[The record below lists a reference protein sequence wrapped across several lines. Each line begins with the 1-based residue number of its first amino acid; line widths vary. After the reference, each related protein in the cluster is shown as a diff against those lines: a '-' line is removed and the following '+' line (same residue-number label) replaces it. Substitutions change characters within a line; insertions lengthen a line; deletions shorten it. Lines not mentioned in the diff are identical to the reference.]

1 MVSIGPLPVPG
12 RLLLAPMAG
21 VTDLAF
27 RTVCREQGA
36 AGAVSE
42 MISAQA
48 LLYQDGKTRAL
59 LRREKVPGLYGVQ
72 LFGKEPEILARAAKK
87 ALELSGCDY
96 IDLNMGCPTGK
107 IVRNGEGCALM
118 RDLPL
123 AGRIIAAVR
132 AAVPVPV
139 TVKCRKGWDSGS
151 VCAVELARIA
161 REEGADA
168 VCVHGRTRAQ
178 LYSGRADWDVIREV
192 KRSVDIPVIANGDVF
207 EPEDVPRILRYT
219 GADLAMAG
227 RGAMGN
233 PWLFSRG
240 AAALAGEPV
249 PPMPGV
255 RERMRVARRQ
265 FGLALED
272 KGEKIACLEARK
284 YLSWYLR
291 GVPYAGYAREKISR
305 VTAAADVER
314 VIDLICRELT
324 GETEDRD

>member
-1 MVSIGPLPVPG
+1 MVTIGGLPLPG

-36 AGAVSE
+36 AAAVSE
-42 MISAQA
+42 MVSAQA
-48 LLYQDGKTRAL
+48 LVYQDGKTRAL
-59 LRREKVPGLYGVQ
+59 LRRESVPGLYGVQ
-72 LFGKEPEILARAAKK
+72 LFGKDPEVIARAVPK
-87 ALELSGCDY
+87 ARELSRCDW

-123 AGRIIAAVR
+123 AGRIIAAAVK
-132 AAVPVPV
+132 AADVPV
-139 TVKCRKGWDSGS
+139 TVKFRKGWDSGS
-151 VCAVELARIA
+151 VCAPELARIA
-161 REEGADA
+161 REEGAAA

-178 LYSGRADWDVIREV
+178 MYSGRADWDVIREV
-192 KRSVDIPVIANGDVF
+192 KRTVDIPVIANGDVF
-207 EPEDVPRILRYT
+207 EPEDAAHILRYT
-219 GADLAMAG
+219 GADLAMVG

-240 AAALAGEPV
+240 SAALAGEEI

-255 RERMRVARRQ
+255 KERMAVARRQ
-265 FGLALED
+265 FLLAMED

-284 YLSWYLR
+284 YLSWYRR
-291 GVPYAGYAREKISR
+291 GVPYAAYAREKISR
-305 VTAAADVER
+305 VTVPEDVEA
-314 VIDLICRELT
+314 VIALICRELK
-324 GETEDRD
+324 

>member
-1 MVSIGPLPVPG
+1 MVIFGGLDFPG

-42 MISAQA
+42 MVSAQA
-48 LLYQDGKTRAL
+48 LVYQDGKTRAL
-59 LRREKVPGLYGVQ
+59 LRREAVPGLYGAQ
-72 LFGKEPEILARAAKK
+72 LFGKDPEVMALAAPK
-87 ALELSGCDY
+87 AIALSGCDWL
-96 IDLNMGCPTGK
+96 DLNMGCPTGK

-118 RDLPL
+118 RDPVL
-123 AGRIIAAVR
+123 AGRIIAAVVK
-132 AAVPVPV
+132 ASSVPV
-139 TVKCRKGWDSGS
+139 TVKLRKGWDGGS
-151 VCAVELARIA
+151 VNAVELARIA
-161 REEGADA
+161 ESEGAAA

-178 LYSGRADWDVIREV
+178 MYAGRADWDIIREV
-192 KRSVDIPVIANGDVF
+192 KRAVSIPVIANGDIF
-207 EPEDVPRILRYT
+207 EPEDAAHILRYT

-240 AAALAGEPV
+240 NAALAGREI
-249 PPMPGV
+249 PPMPGIP
-255 RERMRVARRQ
+255 ERMDAAERQ
-265 FGLALED
+265 FRLALED

-291 GVPYAGYAREKISR
+291 GVPYAAYARERISR
-305 VTAAADVER
+305 VTVPADVEG
-314 VIDLICRELT
+314 VIALIRRELSA
-324 GETEDRD
+324 

>member
-72 LFGKEPEILARAAKK
+72 LFGKEPDILARAAKK

-123 AGRIIAAVR
+123 AGRIIAAVVK
-132 AAVPVPV
+132 AAAVPV
-139 TVKCRKGWDSGS
+139 TVKLRKGWDNGS
-151 VCAVELARIA
+151 VNAVELARIA
-161 REEGADA
+161 EAEGAAA

-178 LYSGRADWDVIREV
+178 MYAGRADWDVIRAV
-192 KRSVDIPVIANGDVF
+192 KQAVSIPVIANGDVF
-207 EPEDVPRILRYT
+207 EPEDAAHILRYT
-219 GADLAMAG
+219 GADLAMIG

-240 AAALAGEPV
+240 LAALEGREV
-249 PPMPGV
+249 PPMPPAAL
-255 RERMRVARRQ
+255 RADTAERQ
-265 FGLALED
+265 FRLALAF

-284 YLSWYLR
+284 HLCWYLR
-291 GVPYAGYAREKISR
+291 GVPYASWAKERINRAQTAR
-305 VTAAADVER
+305 DVEK
-314 VIDLICRELT
+314 VLELIRSEL
-324 GETEDRD
+324 

>member
-1 MVSIGPLPVPG
+1 MVSIGGLPVPG
-12 RLLLAPMAG
+12 RLILAPMAG

-27 RTVCREQGA
+27 RSVCRELGA

-42 MISAQA
+42 MVSAQA
-48 LLYQDGKTRAL
+48 LEYQDGKTKAL
-59 LRREKVPGLYGVQ
+59 LRRERVPGLYGVQ
-72 LFGKEPEILARAAKK
+72 LFGKDPEVIARAAPK
-87 ALELSGCDY
+87 ARELSGCDY
-96 IDLNMGCPTGK
+96 LDLNMGCPTGK

-123 AGRIIAAVR
+123 AGRIIAAAVK
-132 AAVPVPV
+132 AADVPV
-139 TVKCRKGWDSGS
+139 TVKLRKGWDNGS

-161 REEGADA
+161 REEGAAA

-178 LYSGRADWDVIREV
+178 MYSGRADWDIIREV
-192 KRSVDIPVIANGDVF
+192 KRAVDIPVIANGDVF
-207 EPEDVPRILRYT
+207 EPEDAAHILKYT
-219 GADLAMAG
+219 GADLAMIG

-233 PWLFSRG
+233 PWIFSRG
-240 AAALAGEPV
+240 AAVLRGEKA

-255 RERMRVARRQ
+255 RERMAVARRQ
-265 FGLALED
+265 FLLALED

-305 VTAAADVER
+305 VTVPADVEA
-314 VIDLICRELT
+314 VIDLICREL
-324 GETEDRD
+324 

>member
-1 MVSIGPLPVPG
+1 MVSIGGLELPG

-36 AGAVSE
+36 AAAVSE
-42 MISAQA
+42 MVSAQA
-48 LLYQDGKTRAL
+48 LVYQDGKTKAL
-59 LRREKVPGLYGVQ
+59 LRRESCPGLYGVQ
-72 LFGKEPEILARAAKK
+72 LFGKDPEVMAAAVPK
-87 ALELSGCDY
+87 AIALSGCDW

-118 RDLPL
+118 RDPAL
-123 AGRIIAAVR
+123 AGRIIAAV
-132 AAVPVPV
+132 VKVSPVPV
-139 TVKCRKGWDSGS
+139 TVKLRKGWDGGS
-151 VCAVELARIA
+151 VNAVELARIA
-161 REEGADA
+161 EAEGAAA

-178 LYSGRADWDVIREV
+178 MYSGRADWDVIREV
-192 KRSVDIPVIANGDVF
+192 KGELHIPVIANGDIF
-207 EPEDVPRILRYT
+207 EPEDAAHILRYT

-240 AAALAGEPV
+240 SAALEGREV

-255 RERMRVARRQ
+255 PERMDVAERQ
-265 FGLALED
+265 FSLALED

-291 GVPYAGYAREKISR
+291 GVPYAAYAREKISR
-305 VTAAADVER
+305 VTVPSDVES
-314 VIDLICRELT
+314 VIALIRRELK
-324 GETEDRD
+324 